1 MSTTADLPYP
11 VAYVATDALPPH
23 RALYG
28 TGETRQGALEDARRH
43 RTHDSD
49 RAFRILRATA
59 RLAEAVATA
68 RQSHIWSIYQD
79 SHGDY
84 ADLAGP
90 DGERLPA
97 AQE

>member
-1 MSTTADLPYP
+1 MATIAELPYP

-43 RTHDSD
+43 RTHDKD
-49 RAFRILRATA
+49 RAFHILRATA

-68 RQSHIWSIYQD
+68 RQGRVWSIYQD
-79 SHGDY
+79 ELGDF

-97 AQE
+97 DQE